1 MHEESI
7 KILQRSIFQWILSW
21 KWNHAYLCNMHGLTS
36 QFVSGFIGT
45 GYLLFGGNHLVIFI
59 LVSVCYVFSIFYN
72 IFRICIFVAFFCV
85 QPVAFC
91 GFLLLSSGYFSIF
104 TLCSPHQ
111 LSCLF
116 FCQFLGIFLLPLVS
130 LFFVFFA
137 VFLQHPLSSFCS
149 FILVKVIIY
158 YLEV

>member
-1 MHEESI
+1 
-7 KILQRSIFQWILSW
+7 
-21 KWNHAYLCNMHGLTS
+21 MHGLTS

-59 LVSVCYVFSIFYN
+59 LVSVCYVFSIFYS

-116 FCQFLGIFLLPLVS
+116 FLSVS
-130 LFFVFFA
+130 WHLFVTACLSFFCI
-137 VFLQHPLSSFCS
+137 FCS
-149 FILVKVIIY
+149 VSPTAPFVIL
-158 YLEV
+158 